1 METKTNENGEYLFE
15 NIEID
20 TLETDYVEF
29 VYDGLIYEN
38 VVVHTDKANGS
49 KASEGSLRD
58 EFNGKFARVDGKERD
73 EVQVKDDSG
82 NNVYNVKYA
91 LDSENRS
98 ASIKESNCEITANTK
113 NAGYTIKYDKSTREM

>member
-1 METKTNENGEYLFE
+1 M
-15 NIEID
+15 
-20 TLETDYVEF
+20 VQ
-29 VYDGLIYEN
+29 
-38 VVVHTDKANGS
+38 

-98 ASIKESNCEITANTK
+98 ASIKKVIV
-113 NAGYTIKYDKSTREM
+113 KSQQIQKCRIYNKI

>member
-1 METKTNENGEYLFE
+1 MVTNEIKYVNISGYVWIDKPDEVKQSVRNDLYHDNDSDTADIRKSGVTVRLKDASGKVLMETKTNENGEYLFE

-49 KASEGSLRD
+49 K
-58 EFNGKFARVDGKERD
+58 
-73 EVQVKDDSG
+73 
-82 NNVYNVKYA
+82 
-91 LDSENRS
+91 
-98 ASIKESNCEITANTK
+98 SIRRKLKRRI
-113 NAGYTIKYDKSTREM
+113 